1 MPTDLAR
8 LLARKEKASRD
19 RQAGAVLTAA
29 CFMISL
35 LAIAL
40 MFAHHSIANAFELLV
55 IG

>member
-8 LLARKEKASRD
+8 LLARKEKATRD
-19 RQAGAVLTAA
+19 SQAGADLTVA

>member
-1 MPTDLAR
+1 
-8 LLARKEKASRD
+8 
-19 RQAGAVLTAA
+19 
-29 CFMISL
+29 MISL